1 MGRKNT
7 GHDSMMTPQFR
18 RYIAPA
24 RARAQIWRLLLGAG
38 LITATYLAGIAA
50 IFALLALISGP
61 QFMLSWAMT
70 MSNAATPAGVFLL
83 LAGFLGAAL
92 GPMLAVRW
100 VHKRKIATLFGPRVR
115 VLRDFAI
122 AALTVLVIY
131 GALLALWSLRFDAMP
146 NIQPARWLVLL
157 PFALLGVL
165 LQTGAEELVFRA
177 YLPQQLAAR
186 FRAPWI
192 WMVLPAVIFAA
203 LHYDREASGENTFL
217 IIAAAG
223 IFALIASD
231 LTRLTGSI
239 GAAWGFHFAN
249 NVLAVVFIAVNGSIT
264 GVSLLV
270 TPYQADDTAV
280 LPILILGDV
289 AVMALAWLTLRR
301 LLQR

>member
-1 MGRKNT
+1 
-7 GHDSMMTPQFR
+7 MMTPHFR

-24 RARAQIWRLLLGAG
+24 RARAQVWRLLLGAA
-38 LITATYLAGIAA
+38 LVTATYLLGIAV
-50 IFALLALISGP
+50 IFALVALFSGP
-61 QFMLSWAMT
+61 QYMLSWAMT
-70 MSNAATPAGVFLL
+70 MSSASTPAGMFMLFASFV
-83 LAGFLGAAL
+83 GAAL

-100 VHKRKIATLFGPRVR
+100 IHRRKIATLFGPRVR

-122 AALTVLVIY
+122 AAVTVLVIY
-131 GALLALWSLRFDAMP
+131 GALLALWSLKFDAVP

-186 FRAPWI
+186 FQSPWI
-192 WMVLPAVIFAA
+192 WMVLPAIAFAA
-203 LHYDREASGENTFL
+203 LHYDRESSGSNTFMV
-217 IIAAAG
+217 IAAAG
-223 IFALIASD
+223 LFALIATD
-231 LTRLTGSI
+231 LTRRTGSI

-249 NVLAVVFIAVNGSIT
+249 NVLAIVFIATDGSIT
-264 GVSLLV
+264 GLALYV
-270 TPYQADDTAV
+270 TPYQASDTAV
-280 LPILILGDV
+280 LPMLMLGDV